1 MNSTFDAEKVSQHI
15 VNWLKEYAQ
24 KAHAKGFVIGISGG
38 IDSAVTSYLC
48 ALTGLPVIC
57 VTLPIHQPAN
67 QMNHANAHS
76 KMLQSKFNNVAEA
89 ETDLTAVCETM
100 KNLVP
105 PTTDEHKRN
114 LTIANTRPRL
124 LMTPLYY

>member
-48 ALTGLPVIC
+48 ALTGLPVI
-57 VTLPIHQPAN
+57 PI
-67 QMNHANAHS
+67 
-76 KMLQSKFNNVAEA
+76 
-89 ETDLTAVCETM
+89 
-100 KNLVP
+100 
-105 PTTDEHKRN
+105 
-114 LTIANTRPRL
+114 
-124 LMTPLYY
+124 